1 MTVMAVGC
9 LLTAIVTMT
18 GDFLFPNARE
28 TEVWLGFEVTGTAA
42 MLTAPIHWTFFA
54 VCSWGFFQQKSWV
67 VPVATAYALYAAASH
82 IVWSEVSENGR
93 GWPIGLLQA
102 VAISSVGV
110 MLWRK
115 GRGATRDG

>member
-9 LLTAIVTMT
+9 LLTVIVTMT

-42 MLTAPIHWTFFA
+42 MLTAPIA
-54 VCSWGFFQQKSWV
+54 VCSWGFLRQKSWV

-115 GRGATRDG
+115 GRGAPRDG